1 MGFRPFRLAME
12 LRQLRYFAM
21 VATERSFTRAAERLN
36 MAQPP
41 LSRQIQQLED
51 EIGVLLIRRGIR
63 PLELTEAGRFL
74 FDLFDQAQQL
84 LAKVGEI
91 KAGARRIGDARKRF
105 FAIGFVGSTLYGPLP
120 MAIRRFRDGF
130 PEVEIGLSEL
140 TTHQQIEELKS
151 RRIDIGFGRLVTAD
165 DPAIARET
173 LVEEALALA
182 VSRDHPWAREK
193 AAWLKDLARQPFII
207 YPGRPRPSFAD
218 QVLAIFKRAELSPP
232 IVQEAHDI
240 QTAIGLVAA
249 GIGVTLVP
257 ASVARLRGEDVV
269 YIPMADADLRTPVI
283 ISYRADDSSDLLS
296 KFIAFARP

>member
-1 MGFRPFRLAME
+1 ME
-12 LRQLRYFAM
+12 LRQLRYFVN
-21 VATERSFTRAAERLN
+21 VAAERSFTRAAERLN

-63 PLELTEAGRFL
+63 PLELTDAGRF
-74 FDLFDQAQQL
+74 LFDQAQQL

-91 KAGARRIGDARKRF
+91 KAGTRRVGDAHKRF

-120 MAIRRFRDGF
+120 MAIRRFRDAC

-140 TTHQQIEELKS
+140 TTHQQFEELKS
-151 RRIDIGFGRLVTAD
+151 RRIDVGFGRLATAED
-165 DPAIARET
+165 AVIARET
-173 LVEEALALA
+173 LVEEHLALA
-182 VSRDHPWAREK
+182 VDREHPWALAK
-193 AAWLKDLARQPFII
+193 VLWLRDLAGQPFIL
-207 YPGRPRPSFAD
+207 YPDRPRPSYAD
-218 QVLAIFKRAELSPP
+218 HVLACFRRAAVVPT

-240 QTAIGLVAA
+240 QTAVGLVAA

-257 ASVARLRGEDVV
+257 ASVARLRGEDVIYV
-269 YIPMADADLRTPVI
+269 PMGDEDLRSPVI
-283 ISYRADDSSDLLS
+283 VSYRADDRSDLLR